1 MAEIKNQFTAGKMNK
16 DLDERFVPNGQYTDA
31 LNIQLRTSDGGN
43 SGVAQNIQGNTLV
56 VQTNNVT
63 GTYSNSATC
72 VGEIADEANDCIY
85 FFMAANGREKIGPSH
100 GLWMG
105 SINPKIWVESSFIT
119 KYDAI
124 SGSRS
129 EIFRDVRCLHGDLH
143 SSINLNTTL
152 NPTGLDG
159 DPAYTSIPFPNN
171 LNHAVRRGAII
182 TLWNESK
189 VWLANL
195 VVKEVATD
203 KLILTKEQTVDI
215 TTAYHWK
222 IVNPPVLEFDPD
234 IRINSIN
241 VLGDFLFWTD
251 GVHEPKKI
259 NVERSRVGTN
269 VAFTA
274 SDASPTKLYVPRS
287 NGNLILISNLEPGSD
302 QHVSL
307 EDITVM
313 KGAPKQAPILEMK
326 RSKRG
331 DLVEGTISG
340 LNFIDSNGS
349 GLSTGSIIP
358 QVTLQPPGV
367 NIMAGDYLL
376 LTGANDENLTAR
388 VHVVEN
394 LSTSSSGQLVSISVE
409 SFDSDTTASDLNW
422 SFVLEEDK
430 PMFETKFGRFAY
442 RYKFCDGEYSAF
454 SPFSEIAFLP
464 GQFEYE
470 PFRGYNL
477 GMANNI
483 RDLKISGFVSLD
495 IGRPDEVEEIDVLWK
510 STESP
515 NVYIVKTITRD
526 KDPEWEIQNA
536 VGMPGSIHITSEM
549 IHRVVP
555 SSQLLRSWDNVP
567 RTALAQ
573 EITGSRLLYGNYLH
587 GYNTPKFYLDQ
598 NIYSESIKSNSLG
611 IKSVKTLREYR
622 FGVVF
627 VDAFGRETPVQ
638 APTPLAKYN
647 ASNGSYTYSPA
658 SLKVPKKNSENAN
671 SIVLKQNWSSPQGQ
685 TILPPSWAKSF
696 KYYVKETSNEYYTMV
711 MDNWYAADDGNV
723 WISFYSAERNKIN
736 EESYI
741 TLKNQHGTNV
751 AVDEEARYKV
761 LAISNEVPQHVKE
774 EGFIMGINEID
785 TVQTGEGSNV
795 LTIATV
801 INISSNDFSLG
812 VGSIIGSAGLGV
824 DYMNVRIVGQDGTR
838 THYSRWV
845 RVINIDEDGT
855 DTVKVYPDET
865 FGASADMDE
874 IWTLNYGTT
883 NNLTYH
889 LQFQGI
895 QAVNKTEFEG
905 RFFVKINRDSVLEQ
919 NVCHETDA
927 ENGTFW
933 GTLDAFDVA
942 FIALGGGNGTWSNG
956 VNLGNPGVEGAFTT
970 NQSYHDWFAGNSP
983 ENDWY
988 DNVLDAWGWYAS
1000 TSLGSV
1006 QDGGANALNGHVQ
1019 RQHLCGTR
1027 TETRA
1032 FWNAWQSHRPAFW
1045 FIDDTRFFEGDSAYG
1060 INEGMYVQDTNF
1072 PTPKG
1077 LYSSGNV
1084 GSDHDVLFFSAAH
1097 GITGFSDSEHAFKQA
1112 MITSGTYFRFRKDPN
1127 QRVYQVV
1134 SHSGGTQ
1141 LAKNFA
1147 KNGNCG
1153 PCPSHWIGCKRATF
1167 YTEFRRVNENTGAI
1181 LDEAINVSD
1190 WDPRSSLKHTGENT
1204 TRIEIVTPFDSAVGG
1219 KIKVKSQAGIW
1230 ETEPTEDVGLDI
1242 YYEATNAFP
1251 LSLDHKNIHTHLQL
1265 GSKTVQISRTQ
1276 ENDNVP
1282 VLTVPDVKGVVTDFA
1297 FDCVWINEEDSVSF
1311 TNPNGI
1317 KFRDIAPQDIVTME
1331 WNEGTEVQ
1339 WKVKE
1344 HMQINAEG
1352 VPVLSPRVLPGNG
1365 WTVLPSGGNDAPIVL
1380 QDTDNTIMNQILAWH
1395 DLGYKIQVTGNNIPN
1410 GTFVAY
1416 NQYNMPFINYA
1427 DHTVTLTESFE
1438 TPVTVAYGTTSISF
1452 IAVTGLYQPYS
1463 DVYEYPVKLSW
1474 NNCYAFGN
1482 GVESDRIRDDFNANQ
1497 LDNGVKASTVLEDYG
1512 EELRSSGLIYSGI
1525 YNSNSGVNN
1534 LNEFNM
1540 SEKITKDLNPEY
1552 GSLQALKTR
1561 DTNVVAFCE
1570 DKVLKILSNKDALF
1584 NADGNPNLTATDR
1597 VLGQSIP
1604 FVGDY
1609 GISKNPESLASDQ
1622 YRLYFTDKQR
1632 GAVLRL
1638 SNDGLTPISNV
1649 GMKEYFRDNLRLAGT
1664 LLGTFDDVA
1673 GEYNLTLKEDR
1684 TSKVPFTAT
1693 TLSFNEAGKGW
1704 VSFKSFIPEA
1714 GTSVSGKYVTA
1725 NSTYNLSP
1733 NIWEHYALI
1742 LPSTGAK
1749 WYNNFYTVQYLSEI
1763 EFIFAGNPSEIK
1775 NFSTINYEGTRQH
1788 ITQYRQSDVTDAA
1801 GNVLNNL
1808 SDNEFYNLNVQAGWQ
1823 MASFETDMQTGSAVD
1838 FIKKEGKYFA
1848 NLTGA
1853 NTTLD
1858 NLDEAEFTVQGIGEA
1873 TSVTVADQTDF
1884 NLTIQ
1889 GD

>member
-43 SGVAQNIQGNTLV
+43 SGVAQNIQGNALV
-56 VQTNNVT
+56 VQTNNST

-72 VGEIADEANDCIY
+72 VGEVADEANDCIY
-85 FFMAANGREKIGPSH
+85 FFMSARGREQIGPSNVM
-100 GLWMG
+100 WMG

-119 KYDAI
+119 RYDAI
-124 SGSRS
+124 SGSRR

-143 SSINLNTTL
+143 ATVNLNTTL

-159 DPAYTSIPFPNN
+159 TPAYTSIPFPDN

-182 TLWNESK
+182 TVWNNSQ
-189 VWLANL
+189 VWLANF

-203 KLILTKEQTVDI
+203 KLILTEEQTVDI

-222 IVNPPVLEFDPD
+222 IVNPPVLEFHPD
-234 IRINSIN
+234 ITINSIN
-241 VLGDFLFWTD
+241 ILGDFLFWSD

-259 NVERSRVGTN
+259 NVERSKVGTN
-269 VAFTA
+269 AA
-274 SDASPTKLYVPRS
+274 SSTLNASPTILYVPRS
-287 NGNLILISNLEPGSD
+287 NGNLINIANLEPGSD
-302 QHVSL
+302 PHVSL

-313 KGAPKQAPILEMK
+313 KGAPKQAPILEMS
-326 RSKRG
+326 RSKREG
-331 DLVEGTISG
+331 LVEGNISN
-340 LNFIDSNGS
+340 LSFIDSNGS
-349 GLSTGSIIP
+349 GVSTGFMIP
-358 QVTLQPPGV
+358 QVTLTPAGLDISQ
-367 NIMAGDYLL
+367 GDYLL
-376 LTGANDENLTAR
+376 LTSTSDESVTAR
-388 VHVVEN
+388 VHVTELLQN
-394 LSTSSSGQLVSISVE
+394 TAAGQLVNISVE
-409 SFDSDTTASDLNW
+409 SFHSDATSSNLDW
-422 SFVLEEDK
+422 RFVLEEDK

-464 GQFEYE
+464 GEFEYE
-470 PFRGYNL
+470 PFKGYNL

-483 RDLKISGFVSLD
+483 RNLKISGFVSLD

-536 VGMPGSIHITSEM
+536 VGMPGSIHIASEM
-549 IHRVVP
+549 IHKVVP

-587 GYNTPKFYLDQ
+587 GYNPPKFYLDQ
-598 NIYSESIKSNSLG
+598 NIYADTIKGSSQG
-611 IKSVKTLREYR
+611 VKSVKTLREYR

-627 VDAFGRETPVQ
+627 VDALGRETPVQ
-638 APTPLAKYN
+638 APTPRAKYN
-647 ASNGSYTYSPA
+647 ASTGHYTYSPA
-658 SLKVPKKNSENAN
+658 ELKVPKKNSDNAN
-671 SIVLKQNWSSPQGQ
+671 SIVLKQSWLSPQGQ
-685 TILPPSWAKSF
+685 TLLPPSWAKSF

-711 MDNWYAADDGNV
+711 MDNWYDADDGNV

-741 TLKNQHGTNV
+741 TLKNQHGTSI

-761 LAISNEVPQHVKE
+761 LAISNQVPQHVKE

-785 TVQTGEGSNV
+785 AVQTSGGSEV

-801 INISSNDFSLG
+801 FNVNSNDFSLG

-824 DYMNVRIVGQDGTR
+824 DYMNARIVGQDGTR

-845 RVINIDEDGT
+845 RIINIDEDGT

-865 FGASADMDE
+865 FGGSADMDE

-883 NNLTYH
+883 NNLSYH
-889 LQFQGI
+889 IQFQGI

-905 RFFVKINRDSVLEQ
+905 RFFVKINRDSTLEQ

-927 ENGTFW
+927 VNGTFW

-942 FIALGGGNGTWSNG
+942 FIALGGNNGTWSNG
-956 VNLGNPGVEGAFTT
+956 TNLGNPGVQGAFNT
-970 NQSYHDWFAGNSP
+970 NQTYHDWFAGTSP
-983 ENDWY
+983 QNDWY
-988 DNVLDAWGWYAS
+988 DDVLASWDWYTA
-1000 TSLGSV
+1000 TSNGSV

-1032 FWNAWQSHRPAFW
+1032 FWQAWQQHRPAFW
-1045 FIDDTRFFEGDSAYG
+1045 FIDDTMFYEHDSDYG
-1060 INEGMYVQDTNF
+1060 IDAAMYLDDSDF
-1072 PTPKG
+1072 PRPKG

-1084 GSDHDVLFFSAAH
+1084 GSDHDVLFFGAAH
-1097 GITGFSDSEHAFKQA
+1097 ENNYFSDSENAFKQA
-1112 MITSGTYFRFRKDPN
+1112 MITSGTYFRFRDDPN
-1127 QRVYQVV
+1127 QRVYVV
-1134 SHSGGTQ
+1134 VASSGGTQ
-1141 LAKNFA
+1141 QAKNFA
-1147 KNGNCG
+1147 KNGQCNQCMT
-1153 PCPSHWIGCKRATF
+1153 HWIGCPRSTF
-1167 YTEFRRVNENTGAI
+1167 YTEFRRVNENTASI
-1181 LDEAINVSD
+1181 LDEAINIGD
-1190 WDPRSSLKHTGENT
+1190 WDPRSAVKHTGENT
-1204 TRIEIVTPFDSAVGG
+1204 LKIEIVTPFDSAVGG
-1219 KIKVKSQAGIW
+1219 KIKVKSQSGIW

-1265 GSKTVQISRTQ
+1265 GSKAVQVSRTP
-1276 ENDNVP
+1276 EGTTVP
-1282 VLTVPDVKGVVTDFA
+1282 VLTAPDPVGVVDDFA
-1297 FDCVWINEEDSVSF
+1297 FDCVWINEEDTVSY
-1311 TNPNGI
+1311 TNPDGI
-1317 KFRDIAPQDIVTME
+1317 KFRDIVPGDIVTMR
-1331 WNEGTEVQ
+1331 WTEGTEVQ

-1344 HMQINAEG
+1344 HMQVNAEG
-1352 VPVLSPRVLPGNG
+1352 VPVLSPRILPGNG
-1365 WTVLPSGGNDAPIVL
+1365 WTVLPTGGSDTAIVL
-1380 QDTDNTIMNQILAWH
+1380 QDNDNTIIDQILAWH
-1395 DLGYKIQVTGNNIPN
+1395 NSGYKIMVTGNNIPN

-1416 NQYNMPFINYA
+1416 SQYNMPFINYV
-1427 DHTVTLTESFE
+1427 DHTVQLTESFE
-1438 TPVTVAYGTTSISF
+1438 TPITAAYGTTSISF
-1452 IAVTGLYQPYS
+1452 IAVTGLYQPYP

-1482 GVESDRIRDDFNANQ
+1482 GVESDRIRDDFNAAQ

-1512 EELRSSGLIYSGI
+1512 EELRSSGMIYSGI
-1525 YNSNSGVNN
+1525 YNSNSGVNE

-1584 NADGNPNLTATDR
+1584 NADGNPNLTATNR

-1649 GMKEYFRDNLRLAGT
+1649 GMKEYFRDNLRIAET

-1673 GEYNLTLKEDR
+1673 GEYNLTLKGR
-1684 TSKVPFTAT
+1684 GKVPFTDT
-1693 TLSFNEAGKGW
+1693 TVSFNEAGKGW

-1714 GTSVSGKYVTA
+1714 GASVSGKYVTA
-1725 NSTYNLSP
+1725 NSTYNSEP
-1733 NIWEHYALI
+1733 NIWEHYALVFQ
-1742 LPSTGAK
+1742 STGSK
-1749 WYNNFYTVQYLSEI
+1749 WYNNFYTTQYISEI

-1775 NFSTINYEGTRQH
+1775 NFSTINYEGTKQS
-1788 ITQYRQSDVTDAA
+1788 ISQYRQSNVTDAA

-1823 MASFETDMQTGSAVD
+1823 VTAFETDMQTGSAVE

-1853 NTTLD
+1853 STTLD

-1889 GD
+1889 SD